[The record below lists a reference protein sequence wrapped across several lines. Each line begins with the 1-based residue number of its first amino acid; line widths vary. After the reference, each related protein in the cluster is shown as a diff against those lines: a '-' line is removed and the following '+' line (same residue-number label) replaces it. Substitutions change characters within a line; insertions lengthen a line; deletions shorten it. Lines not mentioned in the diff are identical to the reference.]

1 MPRGAKKT
9 INQHNNRHE
18 NGIVAPGKRVTKQKS
33 NGHINGSADGTFQPN
48 APPSPVPAP
57 ARSHVPDKRINGY
70 KNAPTDFDE
79 VDSRESGDLSEEM
92 GPMVNGASR
101 GVQDGKHRTIDVNA
115 ARSPAVHD
123 SSPLSLALTI
133 LWSCP
138 IGDTL
143 AILIFLLSLPPTIL
157 TLTNTLFAILTFMP
171 PTTSLSS
178 FPTTFSDV
186 FQGSSGAPSF
196 ATIIATDII
205 GLVMWLAIW
214 TPVQVLALELAQ
226 AVVATTLGGG
236 NSVKNKGSDHTIVC
250 MGIVIVSHIARHKW
264 IQNRFF
270 GYDWTVRL
278 ASFSNIPL
286 GPAEFLSDDIHTS
299 HTFSSW
305 FRLLITL
312 HILVQGFV
320 HVVRRWYARR
330 GHTPPAMVSKKAD
343 LEPTTG
349 SSTRSDPMSPA
360 NPTSSA
366 QGALQEPTAKSSLP
380 NARDTKEKSNK
391 KKRRQGTYVRSQ
403 QPLWA
408 AFAATKVT
416 VCREFDQSKM
426 LQEANGSNAK
436 DSRNLGDAPFTLEE
450 SCVWITQIHLSSFSF
465 EASYFPSKQIDL
477 GSVEVTKPTIGVG
490 VDRSKPFFVRV
501 NGADWSSTM
510 ISSTSKGGSED
521 VSADQGWEGQV
532 FGLSP
537 SSSYICSF
545 VRCEDGVEIF
555 SASVSTPSSPPL
567 DQETLATATP
577 PLQPHRPSSPTS
589 PKTTLLNS
597 IAACEASKVE
607 ALARQKRSRKDYKA
621 ACASLK
627 KETDIHNS
635 KLAKIAVEDKAH
647 HNRHMQWN
655 QQTRQADE
663 ANAAMS
669 TELDLISCIPEEE
682 QSQWTLRKSDSETAQ
697 EQKHNAKINL
707 SKYEESAEQEKAAF
721 QSEEANTVQK
731 RERLTARATK
741 LQEQLQ
747 RLQSANA
754 QGFDEKERRE
764 AELAAKAQDRRQS
777 DERNQAH
784 LNSFEKSIGIVQ
796 QSIQQAM
803 QQIQG
808 FSNAYKQQ
816 QIINA
821 TLDTTAIPGTEYPGT
836 VIQPST
842 TSGLHF
848 PALGPPEQ
856 AAASSKS
863 ASLRHDARPR
873 STSLRSNGN
882 GGPNDFDDQD
892 PAPPMPSTK
901 TVGIIGGRK
910 PIESASGNGIIRLS
924 PTSKSGSP
932 VWN

>member
-9 INQHNNRHE
+9 INQHNSRHE
-18 NGIVAPGKRVTKQKS
+18 NGIVAPGKRITKQKS
-33 NGHINGSADGTFQPN
+33 NGHINGSADGTFQPI
-48 APPSPVPAP
+48 APPPASPAV
-57 ARSHVPDKRINGY
+57 ARSHVPDKRMNGY
-70 KNAPTDFDE
+70 KNALTDFDG
-79 VDSRESGDLSEEM
+79 VDSKEPGDTPEGFGSL
-92 GPMVNGASR
+92 VDGASSR
-101 GVQDGKHRTIDVNA
+101 LHDGKHRTIDVNA
-115 ARSPAVHD
+115 ARSPAVYD
-123 SSPLSLALTI
+123 SSSLSLALTI

-171 PTTSLSS
+171 PATSLSS
-178 FPTTFSDV
+178 FPTTFNDV

-196 ATIIATDII
+196 ATIIATDVI
-205 GLVMWLAIW
+205 GLVMWLVIW

-330 GHTPPAMVSKKAD
+330 GLTPPAMVSKKAD
-343 LEPTTG
+343 LEITTG
-349 SSTRSDPMSPA
+349 SSTRSEGMSTA
-360 NPTSSA
+360 NAASSA

-380 NARDTKEKSNK
+380 NARETKEKSNK

-426 LQEANGSNAK
+426 LQEASGSNAK
-436 DSRNLGDAPFTLEE
+436 DSRNLGDAPFVLEE
-450 SCVWITQIHLSSFSF
+450 CCVWITQIHLTSFSF

-477 GSVEVTKPTIGVG
+477 ETVEVTKPTIGAG
-490 VDRSKPFFVRV
+490 VDRSKPFFVRI

-510 ISSTSKGGSED
+510 ISNTSNGGSED

-567 DQETLATATP
+567 DQGTRRSIFSMSSHLEKLFNHCDRNSSNNHASTPTA
-577 PLQPHRPSSPTS
+577 PTIFANVS
-589 PKTTLLNS
+589 EDHS
-597 IAACEASKVE
+597 F
-607 ALARQKRSRKDYKA
+607 
-621 ACASLK
+621 
-627 KETDIHNS
+627 
-635 KLAKIAVEDKAH
+635 KLH
-647 HNRHMQWN
+647 
-655 QQTRQADE
+655 
-663 ANAAMS
+663 
-669 TELDLISCIPEEE
+669 SC
-682 QSQWTLRKSDSETAQ
+682 LR
-697 EQKHNAKINL
+697 
-707 SKYEESAEQEKAAF
+707 
-721 QSEEANTVQK
+721 
-731 RERLTARATK
+731 
-741 LQEQLQ
+741 
-747 RLQSANA
+747 
-754 QGFDEKERRE
+754 G
-764 AELAAKAQDRRQS
+764 
-777 DERNQAH
+777 
-784 LNSFEKSIGIVQ
+784 
-796 QSIQQAM
+796 
-803 QQIQG
+803 
-808 FSNAYKQQ
+808 
-816 QIINA
+816 
-821 TLDTTAIPGTEYPGT
+821 
-836 VIQPST
+836 
-842 TSGLHF
+842 
-848 PALGPPEQ
+848 
-856 AAASSKS
+856 
-863 ASLRHDARPR
+863 
-873 STSLRSNGN
+873 
-882 GGPNDFDDQD
+882 
-892 PAPPMPSTK
+892 
-901 TVGIIGGRK
+901 
-910 PIESASGNGIIRLS
+910 
-924 PTSKSGSP
+924 
-932 VWN
+932 